1 MTQGLH
7 GSEERSA
14 MPMPMPERATATDA
28 PAPATSPVLADG
40 QAIAALAQS
49 IAGETGRDRLLEVL
63 LPRVLGL
70 TGAETG
76 LLVSCRHGD
85 LCIEAR
91 AQFVDGAIR
100 MHVGARALPD
110 SFAPSTVLQYVAQTR
125 QTVRFDA
132 AAAPDR
138 FDGDPY
144 LQTHRPRA
152 VLCTPMMQQDRLV
165 GMIHL
170 EHGRNAGVFTPSA
183 VATLGLLAA
192 QATMALAHAWL
203 FELMRHEI
211 AERERAQALL
221 AGEKRLLETIASG
234 ASLTQVLDQPCRRF
248 DDLSPGLHASIL
260 ILDPH
265 SRRMRHGAD
274 QVLENPVS
282 AHALADSLSRLFS
295 DRSDPADAE
304 P

>member
-7 GSEERSA
+7 GSEERGA
-14 MPMPMPERATATDA
+14 MSMPLPERAMATDT
-28 PAPATSPVLADG
+28 PAPATPPGRADD
-40 QAIAALAQS
+40 QAIAELAQT
-49 IAGETGRDRLLEVL
+49 IADETGLGRLLQVL
-63 LPRVLGL
+63 LTHALGL

-85 LCIEAR
+85 PCIEAR
-91 AQFVDGAIR
+91 AHRLDGAIR
-100 MHVGARALPD
+100 VHVGPWALPD
-110 SFAPSTVLQYVAQTR
+110 PFAPSTVLQYVAQTR
-125 QTVRFDA
+125 QTVRCDA
-132 AAAPDR
+132 AAALDR

-152 VLCTPMMQQDRLV
+152 VLCTPMMQQDRLL

-170 EHGRNAGVFTPSA
+170 EHGHNAGVFTPSA

-203 FELMRHEI
+203 FDRMRHEI

-234 ASLTQVLDQPCRRF
+234 GSLTQVLDQPRRRF
-248 DDLSPGLHASIL
+248 DDISPGLHASIL